1 MYNVPLKFKKRLVST
16 VDSSLSD
23 IVDRKKKKN
32 IYLDFSY
39 KYLDY
44 ISFIVIIIM
53 SILGLEK

>member
-32 IYLDFSY
+32 IYIDFSY

>member
-23 IVDRKKKKN
+23 FVDRKKKKN
-32 IYLDFSY
+32 IYLDFSC

>member
-32 IYLDFSY
+32 IYLDFSC